1 MGIEGAKHMW
11 LIGIWEQNEG
21 LAERVAELT
30 PQGSALVRACRH
42 PALLAG
48 LKLDLLVVSPGAT
61 GWAGAPALSC
71 HTALLPGGLSAL
83 TRALPAETVVSYGSA
98 SRNTLTLS
106 SLEERRA
113 SVAVQREFIALD
125 GRAVERQEL
134 VLPYDGTAPDLFLV
148 LAGTALLLGRI
159 PGGTDG

>member
-1 MGIEGAKHMW
+1 MW
-11 LIGIWEQNEG
+11 QIGVWERSEG
-21 LAERVAELT
+21 LAEGVTDLAPEGT
-30 PQGSALVRACRH
+30 ALVRACRH

-48 LKLDLLVVSPGAT
+48 VKLDLLVVSPRAM
-61 GWAGAPALSC
+61 GWAGAPALCC

-106 SLEERRA
+106 SLEEHRA
-113 SVAVQREFIALD
+113 AVAVQREFIALD

-134 VLPYDGTAPDLFLV
+134 VLPYDGSPPELFLV
-148 LAGTALLLGRI
+148 LAGAALLLGRL
-159 PGGTDG
+159 PEE